1 MVVNHRVAART
12 RSAFTLIE
20 LLVVIAIIAILI
32 GLLLPAVQKVRD
44 AAYRAQCQNN
54 LKQIAIGA
62 HNAHS
67 ELGRFPP
74 QAGTYNGAYYGPLFF
89 HLLPYIEQKDLWGR
103 SNTLDYTAVVGT
115 PVPNPGT
122 TVNVGVNWP
131 VWESVAMPLFLR
143 QHRIKVYQCPSDPTL
158 GNAIDWGNGDGTYA
172 SNFLLFGGVKNASVT
187 PTIGPG
193 GNYQM
198 VWDGKANLQSTVT
211 DGASNTIMLA
221 EKYARCD
228 GTGSPGG
235 NWWMRGVFMGSQ
247 SGPGGGG
254 DDSYPGD
261 RLSPVFGGGIG
272 YDNVAWL
279 QGVSSKFQVQPKN
292 PLLPGSQG
300 GQCDRRLAST
310 PHYAMH
316 AAMADGSVRVI
327 VPSISA
333 SLWATALTP
342 NGADELLPD

>member
-1 MVVNHRVAART
+1 MKKSCQHRRG
-12 RSAFTLIE
+12 FTLVE

-54 LKQIAIGA
+54 IKQIAIAA

-67 ELGRFPP
+67 EFGRFPP
-74 QAGTYNGAYYGPLFF
+74 QAGTFNGAWYGPLFF
-89 HLLPYIEQKDLWGR
+89 HLLPYIEERSLW
-103 SNTLDYTAVVGT
+103 SNADKLDYTAQVGT
-115 PVPNPGT
+115 LAPNPGS
-122 TVNVGVNWP
+122 TVNIGLVWP
-131 VWESVAMPLFLR
+131 VWQSVTAPRFLR
-143 QHRIKVYQCPSDPTL
+143 QNRVKIYQCPSDPTL

-172 SNFLLFGGVKNASVT
+172 GNFLVFGGVKNVNTT

-193 GNYQM
+193 GNYQW
-198 VWDGKANLQSTVT
+198 VWDGKANLASTIT
-211 DGASNTIMLA
+211 DGASNTILFA

-247 SGPGGGG
+247 SGPGTGA

-272 YDNVAWL
+272 WDNVAWL
-279 QGVSSKFQVQPKN
+279 QGTASKFQVQPRN
-292 PLLPGSQG
+292 PLATAAQG

-310 PHYAMH
+310 PHAAMH
-316 AAMADGSVRVI
+316 VGLADGSVRI
-327 VPSISA
+327 LTREINA
-333 SLWATALTP
+333 AIWAAALTP
-342 NGADELLPD
+342 NGADALLPD